1 MKRFRLPALIALMS
15 LLYIFLIP
23 SDPYI
28 VKILFKLIPMWLIIA
43 YAYARIPTPRRRY
56 HWLLFI
62 GLFFCMIGDGI
73 LRWFVIG
80 LCAFLIGHLFYMMGF
95 LSKWRFSRLRFA
107 TIVPLAIYASIMGS
121 EIVHALILDHNES
134 LIVPVLLYISV
145 ISLMTWSAIMTGHT
159 WAIIGSVLFTISDSI
174 LSWNLFVSPIAHSG
188 VLIMTTYY
196 AAQFFM
202 AYSIRSLADHKKNRE
217 TVIDEEVAVS

>member
-1 MKRFRLPALIALMS
+1 MKRFRLPILISLMS

-43 YAYARIPTPRRRY
+43 YAYLHIPKPRRR
-56 HWLLFI
+56 HHVLLLT
-62 GLFFCMIGDGI
+62 GLFFCMIGDGV
-73 LRWFVIG
+73 LHWFVIG
-80 LCAFLIGHLFYMMGF
+80 LSAFLIGHLFYMMGF
-95 LSKWRFSRLRFA
+95 LKKWRFSTLRFL
-107 TIVPLAIYASIMGS
+107 TIVPLGLYSSYMGW
-121 EIVHALILDHNES
+121 EIVHALLHDNNES

-145 ISLMTWSAIMTGHT
+145 IAIMTWSAIMTGHV
-159 WAIIGSVLFTISDSI
+159 WAIIGSILFTISDSI
-174 LSWNLFVSPIAHSG
+174 LSWNLFVSPVAYSG

-202 AYSIRSLADHKKNRE
+202 AYSIQTLAGHNSKI
-217 TVIDEEVAVS
+217 VVGAEEAKS